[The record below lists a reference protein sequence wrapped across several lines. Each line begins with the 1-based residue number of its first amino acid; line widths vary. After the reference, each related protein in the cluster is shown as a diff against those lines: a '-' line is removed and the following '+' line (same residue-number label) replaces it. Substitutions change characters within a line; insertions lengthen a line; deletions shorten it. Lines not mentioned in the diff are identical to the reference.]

1 MTLFVAFLYKENL
14 AGGTVKSYLAAIRHS
29 QISLGLGDPNMG
41 RMIRLEYVV
50 KGLKRKATQAARRVR
65 LPITPTILGQLKR
78 VWQKRRD
85 RRDTSMLWAAAT
97 MCFFGFLRAGE
108 VVTSGNRVFDP
119 ASNLAYGDVR
129 LDNRSPPQFLEVRIK
144 ASKTDPFRRGVS
156 VYLGSSGSDLCPVA
170 AVLDYMIRRGKAE
183 GPFYTYANGDYLS
196 RDRFVRDVRLALEAA
211 GLNCSLYAGHSFR
224 IGAATTAAQQGIQDS
239 LIKTIGRW
247 ESSAYTVYIRTP
259 RETLCSVARTLG
271 GREDNNG

>member
-29 QISLGLGDPNMG
+29 QISLGLGDPSMG

-97 MCFFGFLRAGE
+97 MCFFGF
-108 VVTSGNRVFDP
+108 
-119 ASNLAYGDVR
+119 
-129 LDNRSPPQFLEVRIK
+129 PQ
-144 ASKTDPFRRGVS
+144 SRG
-156 VYLGSSGSDLCPVA
+156 GSDEWQPGFRPSFEPSLW
-170 AVLDYMIRRGKAE
+170 RR
-183 GPFYTYANGDYLS
+183 TS
-196 RDRFVRDVRLALEAA
+196 R
-211 GLNCSLYAGHSFR
+211 S
-224 IGAATTAAQQGIQDS
+224 
-239 LIKTIGRW
+239 
-247 ESSAYTVYIRTP
+247 
-259 RETLCSVARTLG
+259 
-271 GREDNNG
+271 